1 VSVSLA
7 GVTKRIQLSPGIK
20 DAFSAL
26 LTMHGEVEKAAA
38 AAGLDPKLI
47 ELVKIRG
54 SQLNGCAYCLD
65 LHTKD
70 SIKLGEDQRRLFV
83 LSAWR
88 QTELFTEQERA
99 ALALTEAIT
108 KLSETQEV
116 PDDVYEE
123 ATSVL
128 TEEQYQA
135 VAWAAIVINFWNRLA
150 VTSHKPLP
158 TRP

>member
-1 VSVSLA
+1 M
-7 GVTKRIQLSPGIK
+7 TKRIQLSPGIK
-20 DAFSAL
+20 DAYSAL
-26 LTMHGEVEKAAA
+26 LTVDGEVAKAAA
-38 AAGLDPKLI
+38 AAGLDRKLM
-47 ELVKIRG
+47 ELVKLRG
-54 SQLNGCAYCLD
+54 SQLNGCAFCLD
-65 LHTKD
+65 LHSKD
-70 SIKLGEDQRRLFV
+70 LLKLGEDPRRLAV

-88 QTELFTEQERA
+88 ETEMFSEKERA

-135 VAWAAIVINFWNRLA
+135 VAWGAVVINFWNRLA

-158 TRP
+158 AL

>member
-1 VSVSLA
+1 M
-7 GVTKRIQLSPGIK
+7 
-20 DAFSAL
+20 DA
-26 LTMHGEVEKAAA
+26 EVEKAAA
-38 AAGLDPKLI
+38 AAGLDSKLI

-70 SIKLGEDQRRLFV
+70 ALKLGEDQRRLFV

-88 QTELFTEQERA
+88 ETELFTEQERA

-116 PDDVYEE
+116 PDDVYDE

-128 TEEQYQA
+128 TEKQYQA
-135 VAWAAIVINFWNRLA
+135 VAWEAVMINIWNRLA
-150 VTSHKPLP
+150 ATSHKPLP
-158 TRP
+158 AH